1 MQRNTFKIVFFCK
14 KTKINK
20 KGKAPIY
27 VRITTDGVSTE
38 IFTKCQIE
46 PEHWN
51 QRAERSLRRDKVD
64 EQINNIITTFRCNIL
79 AVYDQLIKEG
89 KNPTCQAIKLRLANP
104 YEETRAFLAE
114 FSKYAEKRQGEIGTR
129 IVKRTAEKYFRM
141 LRYLRE
147 YTTAKYKSVFD
158 GFQNSLSMW
167 LSKYVSVY
175 LWLPISDL
183 FSAIIARLQT
193 LSLQNDA
200 ELAATGYDWY
210 FDSNSTIYLVF
221 MLVAICGYFCIPSIA
236 SWVVQTNGIGS
247 YNRAVG
253 TMAALGGGVVGYS
266 AGRSWSTT
274 KAGGRGLAK
283 FGKFLFTKSE

>member
-89 KNPTCQAIKLRLANP
+89 EKP
-104 YEETRAFLAE
+104 YL
-114 FSKYAEKRQGEIGTR
+114 SSHK
-129 IVKRTAEKYFRM
+129 VTA
-141 LRYLRE
+141 
-147 YTTAKYKSVFD
+147 
-158 GFQNSLSMW
+158 
-167 LSKYVSVY
+167 
-175 LWLPISDL
+175 
-183 FSAIIARLQT
+183 
-193 LSLQNDA
+193 
-200 ELAATGYDWY
+200 
-210 FDSNSTIYLVF
+210 
-221 MLVAICGYFCIPSIA
+221 C
-236 SWVVQTNGIGS
+236 
-247 YNRAVG
+247 
-253 TMAALGGGVVGYS
+253 
-266 AGRSWSTT
+266 
-274 KAGGRGLAK
+274 
-283 FGKFLFTKSE
+283 

>member
-51 QRAERSLRRDKVD
+51 QRAERSLRRNKVD
-64 EQINNIITTFRCNIL
+64 EQINNIITTFRYNIL
-79 AVYDQLIKEG
+79 AVYDQLTKEG

-114 FSKYAEKRQGEIGTR
+114 FSKYAEKRQGEVGTR

-147 YTTAKYKSVFD
+147 YTSAK
-158 GFQNSLSMW
+158 L
-167 LSKYVSVY
+167 
-175 LWLPISDL
+175 
-183 FSAIIARLQT
+183 LQ
-193 LSLQNDA
+193 
-200 ELAATGYDWY
+200 
-210 FDSNSTIYLVF
+210 
-221 MLVAICGYFCIPSIA
+221 
-236 SWVVQTNGIGS
+236 
-247 YNRAVG
+247 
-253 TMAALGGGVVGYS
+253 
-266 AGRSWSTT
+266 
-274 KAGGRGLAK
+274 
-283 FGKFLFTKSE
+283 KSEMRKDIVIELSYKGFG

>member
-104 YEETRAFLAE
+104 DDEWTNPQTGEKVLAFVL
-114 FSKYAEKRQGEIGTR
+114 I
-129 IVKRTAEKYFRM
+129 
-141 LRYLRE
+141 
-147 YTTAKYKSVFD
+147 TTVA
-158 GFQNSLSMW
+158 
-167 LSKYVSVY
+167 
-175 LWLPISDL
+175 
-183 FSAIIARLQT
+183 
-193 LSLQNDA
+193 NDM
-200 ELAATGYDWY
+200 T
-210 FDSNSTIYLVF
+210 
-221 MLVAICGYFCIPSIA
+221 
-236 SWVVQTNGIGS
+236 
-247 YNRAVG
+247 
-253 TMAALGGGVVGYS
+253 
-266 AGRSWSTT
+266 
-274 KAGGRGLAK
+274 
-283 FGKFLFTKSE
+283 